1 MFIIRLIFVI
11 LLTLSLT
18 NALASLPSSSITTTN
33 TEKEDLPYLNDD
45 LEGQNHGEDDEK
57 NHGSCLSDTF
67 GSCIA
72 QNAENES
79 IDSLPSSDEPSSSDH
94 DDENVKDQQGGRGDI
109 EVVIAYLDVL
119 ENVEIE
125 YKSYINVGHVMVMPA
140 IAVTPTSVSPNI
152 FQFVDYYSSSCLEE
166 VEEQQKYNKRGE
178 ENATNESIGED
189 YNSDDLDSEIIESQ
203 QISRRL
209 RIGVGF
215 RGRSSRCNVCARYC
229 EN

>member
-94 DDENVKDQQGGRGDI
+94 DDENVKDQQGGRGGDI

-125 YKSYINVGHVMVMPA
+125 ILTKE
-140 IAVTPTSVSPNI
+140 
-152 FQFVDYYSSSCLEE
+152 QDSSSCLEE